1 MNTLD
6 LLIIFI
12 VAAFYSM
19 LNEAIIQKLVCGEKC
34 KDRYILWEP
43 GFKPSKE
50 EEERVLQEYKIQNTQ
65 KFYHSLIINAVVII
79 SSIFILNKNVNNTIP
94 LGVVLGAFISLFIN
108 SYVSWRDI
116 SLNERIG
123 VGAMVLLGISG
134 SYYYLIGKK

>member
-19 LNEAIIQKLVCGEKC
+19 LNEAIVQKLVCGEKC
-34 KDRYILWEP
+34 KNSYIPWEP
-43 GFKPSKE
+43 NFKPSKE
-50 EEERVLQEYKIQNTQ
+50 EEERVLQEYKKQNAQ
-65 KFYHSLIINAVVII
+65 KFYHSLIINTIVII
-79 SSIFILNKNVNNTIP
+79 SSIFILTKNVNNTIP

-123 VGAMVLLGISG
+123 VGAMALLGISG